1 MAHFERE
8 ELEFNR
14 MMLGR
19 TKQMDLLDA
28 ADYFS
33 RQLDLYFPE
42 IARQAQF
49 FEPHYG
55 SERKPHTC
63 LVTFTNGQQIIFTA
77 DPTKQYGMVEEL
89 CR

>member
-1 MAHFERE
+1 MAKFERE
-8 ELEFNR
+8 EFEFER
-14 MMLGR
+14 MMMGR
-19 TKQMDLLDA
+19 TKQTDLLDA

-42 IARQAQF
+42 IARRAQF

-63 LVTFTNGQQIIFTA
+63 LVTLTNGQQMIFTA

>member
-1 MAHFERE
+1 MAKFERE
-8 ELEFNR
+8 EFEFER
-14 MMLGR
+14 MVMGR

-42 IARQAQF
+42 IARRAQF

-63 LVTFTNGQQIIFTA
+63 LVTLTNGQRMIFTA

>member
-1 MAHFERE
+1 MANFELE

-19 TKQMDLLDA
+19 TKQMDLLDSV
-28 ADYFS
+28 DYFS

-42 IARQAQF
+42 IAPQAQF

-55 SERKPHTC
+55 SERKPYTC
-63 LVTFTNGQQIIFTA
+63 LITLTNGQQIIFTA
-77 DPTKQYGMVEEL
+77 DPTKQCGMVEEL

>member
-1 MAHFERE
+1 
-8 ELEFNR
+8 
-14 MMLGR
+14 
-19 TKQMDLLDA
+19 MDLLDA

-42 IARQAQF
+42 IARLTQF

-63 LVTFTNGQQIIFTA
+63 LIALIDGRRMIFTA
-77 DPTKQYGMVEEL
+77 DPTKRYGMVEEL
-89 CR
+89 CQ

>member
-1 MAHFERE
+1 MAKFERE
-8 ELEFNR
+8 EFEFER
-14 MMLGR
+14 MVMGR

-42 IARQAQF
+42 IARRAQF

-63 LVTFTNGQQIIFTA
+63 LVTLTNGQQMIFTA

>member
-1 MAHFERE
+1 
-8 ELEFNR
+8 
-14 MMLGR
+14 
-19 TKQMDLLDA
+19 MDLLNA
-28 ADYFS
+28 VNYFS

-49 FEPHYG
+49 LEPHYG
-55 SERKPHTC
+55 SERKPYTC
-63 LVTFTNGQQIIFTA
+63 LVILANGQQMIFTA

>member
-1 MAHFERE
+1 MEKFERE
-8 ELEFNR
+8 AFEFNR
-14 MMLGR
+14 MMMGR

-28 ADYFS
+28 ANYFC

-55 SERKPHTC
+55 SERKPYTC
-63 LVTFTNGQQIIFTA
+63 LITLTNGQQIIFTA
-77 DPTKQYGMVEEL
+77 DPTKQYGMMEEL

>member
-1 MAHFERE
+1 MAKFERE
-8 ELEFNR
+8 EFEFDR
-14 MMLGR
+14 MMMGR

-33 RQLDLYFPE
+33 RRLDLYFPE
-42 IARQAQF
+42 IARRAQF

-63 LVTFTNGQQIIFTA
+63 LVTLTNGQQMIFTA